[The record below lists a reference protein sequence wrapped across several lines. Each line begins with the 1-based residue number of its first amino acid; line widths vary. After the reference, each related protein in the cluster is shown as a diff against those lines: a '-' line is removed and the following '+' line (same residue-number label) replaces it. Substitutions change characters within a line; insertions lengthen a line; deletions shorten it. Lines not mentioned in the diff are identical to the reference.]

1 MRYDPGMRA
10 LRERPS
16 ARGASARRGVGS
28 RAGTLVRAALLSANV
43 LGAGCLGPCAP
54 VARDAAP
61 PGAREPGDEPP
72 TASAQTSTVELR
84 PASTAT
90 RLTDDVWHALGDG
103 LEVRRVPPEDP
114 ESTDEDEVLE
124 LFRIDPSR
132 ARIRVLGADALGL
145 DNLTAA
151 AWADRVCREHAA
163 AGRGVAVLA
172 VNAGLFDRDHRR
184 HVGLL
189 RIDGKAHTP
198 TWVKSYKSALVLD
211 PRAPDAPRATLVDVD
226 DEGARAG
233 LDRWG
238 TVVQN
243 LRIVRAPGESVW
255 NKDDAVWSELAL
267 GLDREGRLIIAFQ
280 RAPSPMRRF
289 VERLIAE
296 AGVVRAQH
304 LEGGPWAAYALHV
317 DGARYAGVG
326 TFERGFVSEN
336 DAQWPI
342 PNVLTF
348 EAPRPGLG
356 CAGPEAR

>member
-1 MRYDPGMRA
+1 MRA
-10 LRERPS
+10 QPEPAGPTS
-16 ARGASARRGVGS
+16 RGA
-28 RAGTLVRAALLSANV
+28 LLAALL
-43 LGAGCLGPCAP
+43 LGVGCSGPCAP
-54 VARDAAP
+54 
-61 PGAREPGDEPP
+61 GARRGEPEPAP
-72 TASAQTSTVELR
+72 SGEAV
-84 PASTAT
+84 TAT
-90 RLTDDVWHALGDG
+90 QAAATPRASPTRARPIDDVWRPLGEG

-114 ESTDEDEVLE
+114 DDADEDSVLE
-124 LFRIDPSR
+124 LFRIDPTR
-132 ARIRVLGADALGL
+132 ARVRVLSADALGL

-151 AWADRVCREHAA
+151 AWADRVCREHAE
-163 AGRGVAVLA
+163 AGRGAAVLA

-211 PRAPDAPRATLVDVD
+211 PRAPDAPQATLVDVD
-226 DEGARAG
+226 DEAARAG
-233 LDRWG
+233 LERWA

-267 GLDREGRLIIAFQ
+267 GLDREGRLIVAFQ

-289 VERLIAE
+289 VARLVAV

-317 DGARYAGVG
+317 DGDRQAGVG

-348 EAPRPGLG
+348 EVPRPGLG
-356 CAGPEAR
+356 CAGPEPR

>member
-1 MRYDPGMRA
+1 MRA
-10 LRERPS
+10 AHEPE
-16 ARGASARRGVGS
+16 AAPRGPAPR
-28 RAGTLVRAALLSANV
+28 RAGLAALLV
-43 LGAGCLGPCAP
+43 VAGCAGPCAP
-54 VARDAAP
+54 SAP
-61 PGAREPGDEPP
+61 SAERSASTP
-72 TASAQTSTVELR
+72 TARSR
-84 PASTAT
+84 TAT
-90 RLTDDVWHALGDG
+90 VATHTGTTPSPARSIDDVWRAVGEG
-103 LEVRRVPPEDP
+103 LEVRRVPPDDP
-114 ESTDEDEVLE
+114 DDADDDAVLE
-124 LFRIDPSR
+124 LFRIDPAR
-132 ARIRVLGADALGL
+132 ADVRVLGADALGL

-151 AWADRVCREHAA
+151 AWADRVCREHAE

-189 RIDGKAHTP
+189 RVDGKAHAP

-211 PRAPDAPRATLVDVD
+211 PRAPDAPRATLVDLD
-226 DEGARAG
+226 DEAARAG
-233 LDRWG
+233 LERWG

-243 LRIVRAPGESVW
+243 LRLVRAPGESVW

-267 GLDREGRLIIAFQ
+267 GLDGEGRLIVAFQ

-289 VERLIAE
+289 VTRLVAV

-317 DGARYAGVG
+317 DGERHAGVG

-348 EAPRPGLG
+348 EVPRPGLG
-356 CAGPEAR
+356 CAGPESR